1 MALIMQQFKILQLK
15 KANGEYLLLLNN
27 DTQVIDPDFL
37 VSMVGYARRSDVGAV
52 GAKLLYE
59 MIQSSMLVL

>member
-1 MALIMQQFKILQLK
+1 MDDARHSEKHGFNYAAIQNFAAK

-37 VSMVGYARRSDVGAV
+37 MSMVGYARR
-52 GAKLLYE
+52 LW
-59 MIQSSMLVL
+59 M